1 MSTKS
6 HPGDGQY
13 AKGAKGALFAEPRRG
28 LTDVARGIYRNLTFR
43 SLLALRQQ

>member
-13 AKGAKGALFAEPRRG
+13 AKGAKGAKGSLFAEPRRG
-28 LTDVARGIYRNLTFR
+28 FMAVVGVMSLDVV
-43 SLLALRQQ
+43 